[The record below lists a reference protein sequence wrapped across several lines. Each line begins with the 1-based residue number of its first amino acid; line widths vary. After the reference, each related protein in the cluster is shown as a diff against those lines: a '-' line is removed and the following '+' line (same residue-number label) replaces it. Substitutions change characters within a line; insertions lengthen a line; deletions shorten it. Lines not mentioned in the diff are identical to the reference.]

1 MWIALIVEFVIVI
14 IISLLWVHILNDK
27 NNNYDE
33 DD

>member
-1 MWIALIVEFVIVI
+1 MWIALTIEFAVVV
-14 IISLLWVHILNDK
+14 IISLLWVYILNDK

>member
-1 MWIALIVEFVIVI
+1 MWIALTVEFVIVI

>member
-1 MWIALIVEFVIVI
+1 MWIALIFVVVV

-33 DD
+33 ND

>member
-1 MWIALIVEFVIVI
+1 MYLVFIIEFAVVVIV
-14 IISLLWVHILNDK
+14 SLLYVHLISNK

>member
-1 MWIALIVEFVIVI
+1 MWIALTIEFAVVV

-33 DD
+33 ND